1 MYRSLV
7 KLSLI
12 RVFCLLLLLLFFSCD
27 NEPKKFQSYYSGKNG
42 EWYAIDPETNKPV
55 RVKGPYS
62 QERVEE
68 SNGEE
73 SQTDHSEA
81 DETNSESV
89 EEDDDTQFIGDERET
104 VSSKHDDESNE
115 DEAKT
120 DYCKWCGD
128 PFPEG
133 AGWSKAVTATV
144 EMFGIRRSL
153 RECTQVS
160 EDADYCSKRCCIE
173 DNPEPARSN

>member
-7 KLSLI
+7 KLSPI
-12 RVFCLLLLLLFFSCD
+12 RLFSLLLLLLFLSCES
-27 NEPKKFQSYYSGKNG
+27 EPKKFEDYYSGKNG

-68 SNGEE
+68 NNGEKPKADDLNSDEADSEGLEADNE
-73 SQTDHSEA
+73 SQYIDS
-81 DETNSESV
+81 
-89 EEDDDTQFIGDERET
+89 ERET
-104 VSSKHDDESNE
+104 FSSKHNDESNAI
-115 DEAKT
+115 EAKT

-133 AGWSKAVTATV
+133 SGWSKAVTATV

-160 EDADYCSKRCCIE
+160 DEADYCSKRCCIE